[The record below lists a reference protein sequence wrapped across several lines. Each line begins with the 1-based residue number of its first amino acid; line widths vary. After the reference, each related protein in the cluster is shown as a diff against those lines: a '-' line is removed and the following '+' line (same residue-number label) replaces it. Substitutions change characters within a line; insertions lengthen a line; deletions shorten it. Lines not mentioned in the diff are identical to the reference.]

1 MPSRPKNAS
10 SIEPKV
16 AGSSPATTCSQPWW
30 HGSGYTTVSPAV
42 LSQSL
47 LKSPSLEI
55 PNGGAATKA
64 SSSQADVDMDNGAA
78 VSKDIQSSAAQ
89 SDGNHAQE
97 QQVHHATSKMP
108 PIMAEYIAPHTQLE
122 LGHTVACASYP
133 YSDPYG
139 IMTAYGTQPLVHPH
153 ILGMHRM
160 ALPLEMTEEPV
171 YVNAKQYHGILRRRQ
186 SRAKAELEKK
196 LIKVRK
202 PYLHESRHQ
211 HAMRRARGDGG
222 RFLNTKKPNSG
233 ASIPTSEEEAGS
245 GAAAPAQSV

>member
-47 LKSPSLEI
+47 SKSPSLEI
-55 PNGGAATKA
+55 PNGDAATKA
-64 SSSQADVDMDNGAA
+64 GSSQADVDMDKGAA

-89 SDGNHAQE
+89 SDGNHGQE

-108 PIMAEYIAPHTQLE
+108 PMMAEYIAPHTQLE

-139 IMTAYGTQPLVHPH
+139 IMTAYGTQPLVCDLFLRSSAVMSQYYYVDYMGTGKFDKDFIWLLH
-153 ILGMHRM
+153 
-160 ALPLEMTEEPV
+160 LPFV
-171 YVNAKQYHGILRRRQ
+171 
-186 SRAKAELEKK
+186 K
-196 LIKVRK
+196 L
-202 PYLHESRHQ
+202 
-211 HAMRRARGDGG
+211 
-222 RFLNTKKPNSG
+222 
-233 ASIPTSEEEAGS
+233 
-245 GAAAPAQSV
+245 